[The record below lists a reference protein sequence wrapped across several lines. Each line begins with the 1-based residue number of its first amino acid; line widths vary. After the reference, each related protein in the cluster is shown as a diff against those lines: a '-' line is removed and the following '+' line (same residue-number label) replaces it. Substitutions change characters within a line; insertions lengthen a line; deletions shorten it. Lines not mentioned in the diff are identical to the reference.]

1 MTTPD
6 DLINRDLIE
15 IQNDAK
21 YVYYDFDKDKNVEIT
36 LKEALHQEICYI
48 YCKDDVLY
56 IEVSQP
62 D

>member
-6 DLINRDLIE
+6 DLINRDLI
-15 IQNDAK
+15 QLPTNTK
-21 YVYYDFDKDKNVEIT
+21 YFYYDVDKDEKVE
-36 LKEALHQEICYI
+36 LNLQEALYQEICFI
-48 YCKDDVLY
+48 YAKDNILY

>member
-6 DLINRDLIE
+6 DLINRDLI
-15 IQNDAK
+15 QLQTNTK
-21 YVYYDFDKDKNVEIT
+21 YFYYDVDKDEKVELT
-36 LKEALHQEICYI
+36 PQEALHQEICYI

>member
-6 DLINRDLIE
+6 DLINRDLI
-15 IQNDAK
+15 QLQTNTK
-21 YVYYDFDKDKNVEIT
+21 YFYYDVDKDEKVELT
-36 LKEALHQEICYI
+36 PQEALYQEICFI
-48 YCKDDVLY
+48 YAKNDVLY

>member
-6 DLINRDLIE
+6 DLINRDLI
-15 IQNDAK
+15 QLPVNTK
-21 YVYYDFDKDKNVEIT
+21 YFYYDVDKDEKIE
-36 LKEALHQEICYI
+36 LAKQEALYQEICFI
-48 YCKDDVLY
+48 YAKDDILY